1 MAKKHD
7 KIELK
12 TLLIRKVQ
20 ATHICIDDITK
31 KHLQINNSK
40 HFNFDTFITNWEYN
54 CILLF
59 LHTKWLCINKL
70 LYIDTQL
77 YFQFVKLMLRIF

>member
-20 ATHICIDDITK
+20 ATHIISDGI
-31 KHLQINNSK
+31 S
-40 HFNFDTFITNWEYN
+40 
-54 CILLF
+54 
-59 LHTKWLCINKL
+59 
-70 LYIDTQL
+70 
-77 YFQFVKLMLRIF
+77 

>member
-20 ATHICIDDITK
+20 ATHICI
-31 KHLQINNSK
+31 
-40 HFNFDTFITNWEYN
+40 
-54 CILLF
+54 
-59 LHTKWLCINKL
+59 
-70 LYIDTQL
+70 
-77 YFQFVKLMLRIF
+77 LR

>member
-20 ATHICIDDITK
+20 ATHICILK
-31 KHLQINNSK
+31 KK
-40 HFNFDTFITNWEYN
+40 KKKAFAD
-54 CILLF
+54 
-59 LHTKWLCINKL
+59 K
-70 LYIDTQL
+70 
-77 YFQFVKLMLRIF
+77 